1 MNRERE
7 RHTAPANSSDER
19 GVSRSA
25 SSAGRRKRS
34 GSRPSSPLRVV
45 TASSAGGRGMGRRGE
60 GRGGGLAGS
69 SLMRCALAVVAAA
82 VLFAAGPCEATT
94 KPYASRDDVPVIANN
109 VFPYNNPAE
118 TYKYYSLPFCR
129 PKTSERERQRFGEML
144 VGDRKVSTDYKL
156 SFGVDMSIM
165 RLCMHTLSPDELRQ
179 LSEAVKEGYYFEFFV
194 DDLPVEGPIGQVIGH
209 DIHVPLGL
217 WQGAA
222 KVELYSHINFVI
234 GYNGDRIV
242 SVTTSPH
249 EPESDQSR
257 YVDISNTDSEIEV
270 EFTYS
275 VVWREEDTPFSARMD
290 KLAGGGFLPETFEIH
305 WLSIINSF
313 VLVVILTVFLGII
326 LLRILKKDF
335 TRYMDGDED
344 DIGEEESGWK
354 LIHGDVFRFPSHVNL
369 FAALTG
375 AGAQL
380 CVVTI
385 SLLLCALLGVFRPTK
400 RGSILTCILVL
411 YSLTA
416 WVSGLMSAR
425 LYRQLGG
432 GKWVWNAITS
442 SLVFPLPLLGVFSV
456 VNTIAI
462 SQSSTAALPFY
473 PVMVI
478 VAMFV
483 FIVFPMT
490 VIGAIIGRNTTS
502 DFQAPCRTTRVP
514 RQVPKDV
521 PWYRRD
527 ASQMVMSGFLP
538 FSAIYIE
545 LHYIFASVWGHQIYT
560 LFGILILAFLL
571 LLVVCSFITVSLIY
585 FQLGRED
592 HRWWWRS
599 FFSGGSTGL
608 FVYAYSFFYFFN
620 RSQMDGLLQSSFYF
634 GYMAVISYAFF
645 IMLGFVG
652 FVSSLT
658 FVKHIYSVLKCD

>member
-1 MNRERE
+1 
-7 RHTAPANSSDER
+7 
-19 GVSRSA
+19 
-25 SSAGRRKRS
+25 
-34 GSRPSSPLRVV
+34 
-45 TASSAGGRGMGRRGE
+45 
-60 GRGGGLAGS
+60 
-69 SLMRCALAVVAAA
+69 
-82 VLFAAGPCEATT
+82 
-94 KPYASRDDVPVIANN
+94 
-109 VFPYNNPAE
+109 
-118 TYKYYSLPFCR
+118 
-129 PKTSERERQRFGEML
+129 Q
-144 VGDRKVSTDYKL
+144 
-156 SFGVDMSIM
+156 
-165 RLCMHTLSPDELRQ
+165 
-179 LSEAVKEGYYFEFFV
+179 
-194 DDLPVEGPIGQVIGH
+194 
-209 DIHVPLGL
+209 
-217 WQGAA
+217 
-222 KVELYSHINFVI
+222 
-234 GYNGDRIV
+234 
-242 SVTTSPH
+242 
-249 EPESDQSR
+249 
-257 YVDISNTDSEIEV
+257 
-270 EFTYS
+270 
-275 VVWREEDTPFSARMD
+275 
-290 KLAGGGFLPETFEIH
+290 IH

>member
-1 MNRERE
+1 MRRSTDDRGISREKTGGIPPSLTSRG
-7 RHTAPANSSDER
+7 RGRSGQASVPLSGVPLPSGTFTAMGGRRRGFPTFLSAGARR
-19 GVSRSA
+19 GVGGWAAGALMFAVGLLLSA
-25 SSAGRRKRS
+25 S
-34 GSRPSSPLRVV
+34 P
-45 TASSAGGRGMGRRGE
+45 
-60 GRGGGLAGS
+60 
-69 SLMRCALAVVAAA
+69 AAA
-82 VLFAAGPCEATT
+82 LT
-94 KPYASRDDVPVIANN
+94 KAYKYREDVAVIANN

-118 TYKYYSLPFCR
+118 TYQYYSLPFC
-129 PKTSERERQRFGEML
+129 PPGEGQRERQRFGELL
-144 VGDRKVSTDYKL
+144 VGDRKVG
-156 SFGVDMSIM
+156 FGTT
-165 RLCMHTLSPDELRQ
+165 RLVLFCFFCVFCLHRFSD
-179 LSEAVKEGYYFEFFV
+179 AIKEGYYFEFFI
-194 DDLPVEGPIGQVIGH
+194 DDLPAKGPIGQATGAEM
-209 DIHVPLGL
+209 PLGQYL
-217 WQGAA
+217 PAWQGSQ
-222 KVELYSHINFVI
+222 VQVHLYPHINFII

-242 SVTTSPH
+242 SVRT
-249 EPESDQSR
+249 EPQDREDDPPNM
-257 YVDISNTDSEIEV
+257 VDITNTDEAIEV

-275 VVWREEDTPFSARMD
+275 VKWQAEDTPFTSRLE
-290 KLAGGGFLPETFEIH
+290 KLAGGGLLPGTFEIH

-313 VLVVILTVFLGII
+313 VLVLILTVFLGII
-326 LLRILKKDF
+326 LLRVIKNDF

-354 LIHGDVFRFPSHVNL
+354 LIHGDVFRFPRHVNL

-380 CVVTI
+380 CVVMV

-411 YSLTA
+411 YSMTA
-416 WVSGLMSAR
+416 WVAGLMSAR
-425 LYRQLGG
+425 CFCFLSRFCVNATLGF
-432 GKWVWNAITS
+432 TCLR
-442 SLVFPLPLLGVFSV
+442 SLWPAFVPCFICV
-456 VNTIAI
+456 IW
-462 SQSSTAALPFY
+462 QSSTAALPFY
-473 PVMVI
+473 PVVVI

-483 FIVFPMT
+483 FIAFPLT
-490 VIGAIIGRNTTS
+490 VVGAIVGRNMSS
-502 DFQAPCRTTRVP
+502 DFKAPCRTTRVP
-514 RQVPKDV
+514 RQVPKDT
-521 PWYRRD
+521 PWYRRH

-571 LLVVCSFITVSLIY
+571 LLVVCSFITVALIY

-620 RSQMDGLLQSSFYF
+620 TSDMNGLLQSSFYF

-652 FVSSLT
+652 FMSSLT
-658 FVKHIYSVLKCD
+658 FVKHIYSVVKCD

>member
-1 MNRERE
+1 MG
-7 RHTAPANSSDER
+7 SSTDER
-19 GVSRSA
+19 GGV
-25 SSAGRRKRS
+25 
-34 GSRPSSPLRVV
+34 PSTGAVF
-45 TASSAGGRGMGRRGE
+45 E
-60 GRGGGLAGS
+60 GRGGDVGHSRPSPRRPGPTAAAKATATATAAGGALSGRRARSRGRAAGAAGGGRRGSGLA
-69 SLMRCALAVVAAA
+69 LALGPMLAATAAA
-82 VLFAAGPCEATT
+82 VLLLFAAERCEATT
-94 KPYASRDDVPVIANN
+94 KTYRPRDYVSVVANN

-118 TYKYYSLPFCR
+118 TYRYYSLPFCR
-129 PKTSERERQRFGEML
+129 PDNGERERQRFGELL
-144 VGDRKVSTDYKL
+144 VGDRKVSTDYRL
-156 SFGVDMSIM
+156 SFLTPAQTT
-165 RLCMHTLSPDELRQ
+165 RLCNPILEP
-179 LSEAVKEGYYFEFFV
+179 
-194 DDLPVEGPIGQVIGH
+194 PIGEVVGDDIPLAPYLSKWHGSPIQV
-209 DIHVPLGL
+209 
-217 WQGAA
+217 Q
-222 KVELYSHINFVI
+222 LYTHINFVI
-234 GYNGDRIV
+234 GFNGDRIV
-242 SVTTSPH
+242 SVKT
-249 EPESDQSR
+249 EPYGPEDKTAITL
-257 YVDISNTDSEIEV
+257 DITETGKPLEV

-275 VVWREEDTPFSARMD
+275 VVWVEDDTPFSARMD
-290 KLAGGGFLPETFEIH
+290 KLAGGGLLPSTFEIH

-313 VLVVILTVFLGII
+313 VLVLILTVFLGII
-326 LLRILKKDF
+326 LLRIIKNDF

-354 LIHGDVFRFPSHVNL
+354 LIHGDVFRFPSHVNM

-385 SLLLCALLGVFRPTK
+385 SLLLCALMGVFRPTK

-432 GKWVWNAITS
+432 RKWVWNAITA
-442 SLVFPLPLLGVFSV
+442 SLVFPLPLLAVFSV
-456 VNTIAI
+456 VNTIALF
-462 SQSSTAALPFY
+462 QSSTAAVPFI
-473 PVMVI
+473 PVLVI
-478 VAMFV
+478 VALFV
-483 FIVFPMT
+483 FIAFPMT
-490 VIGAIIGRNTTS
+490 VIGAIVGRRTTS

-527 ASQMVMSGFLP
+527 TSQMVMSGFLP

-571 LLVVCSFITVSLIY
+571 LLVVCSFITVALIY

-620 RSQMDGLLQSSFYF
+620 RSDMDGLLQSSFYF

-658 FVKHIYSVLKCD
+658 FVKHIYSVVKCD

>member
-1 MNRERE
+1 MTIRRER
-7 RHTAPANSSDER
+7 
-19 GVSRSA
+19 
-25 SSAGRRKRS
+25 
-34 GSRPSSPLRVV
+34 
-45 TASSAGGRGMGRRGE
+45 GGRLSP
-60 GRGGGLAGS
+60 RGGGLGRALVCAVLGS
-69 SLMRCALAVVAAA
+69 AAML
-82 VLFAAGPCEATT
+82 LFAAEPCEATT
-94 KPYASRDDVPVIANN
+94 KPYRLRDRVPVVANN

-118 TYKYYSLPFCR
+118 TYKYFSLPFCR
-129 PKTSERERQRFGEML
+129 LDDGERERQRFGEML
-144 VGDRKVSTDYKL
+144 VGDRKVSTGYDLGFQKE
-156 SFGVDMSIM
+156 SQVA
-165 RLCMHTLSPDELRQ
+165 RLCKVPLEPGELR
-179 LSEAVKEGYYFEFFV
+179 LFSNAIKEGFYYEFFV
-194 DDLPVEGPIGQVIGH
+194 DDLPVKGPIGQVVG
-209 DIHVPLGL
+209 DETPLGEYFNK
-217 WQGAA
+217 WQGTQLQ
-222 KVELYSHINFVI
+222 VRLYSHINFII
-234 GYNGDRIV
+234 GYNKDRIV
-242 SVTTSPH
+242 SVVTEPN
-249 EPESDQSR
+249 EPEMER
-257 YVDISNTDSEIEV
+257 PIFIDITNTAEPIEV

-275 VVWREEDTPFSARMD
+275 VLWRPEDTPFSARMD
-290 KLAGGGFLPETFEIH
+290 KLAGGGLLPETFEIH

-313 VLVVILTVFLGII
+313 VLVLILTVFLGII
-326 LLRILKKDF
+326 LLRIIKNDF
-335 TRYMDGDED
+335 TKYMDGGDED

-411 YSLTA
+411 YSMTA

-432 GKWVWNAITS
+432 RKWVWNAITS

-473 PVMVI
+473 PVVVI

-483 FIVFPMT
+483 FIAFPMT
-490 VIGAIIGRNTTS
+490 VIGAIVGRNTTS

-514 RQVPKDV
+514 RQVPKDA

-527 ASQMVMSGFLP
+527 ASQMVVSGFLP

-571 LLVVCSFITVSLIY
+571 LLVVCSFITVALIY

-608 FVYAYSFFYFFN
+608 FVYAYSFFFYFN
-620 RSQMDGLLQSSFYF
+620 RSEMDGLLQSSFYF

-658 FVKHIYSVLKCD
+658 FVKHIYSVVKCD

>member
-1 MNRERE
+1 M
-7 RHTAPANSSDER
+7 
-19 GVSRSA
+19 
-25 SSAGRRKRS
+25 
-34 GSRPSSPLRVV
+34 
-45 TASSAGGRGMGRRGE
+45 
-60 GRGGGLAGS
+60 
-69 SLMRCALAVVAAA
+69 
-82 VLFAAGPCEATT
+82 LFATEPCEATT
-94 KPYASRDDVPVIANN
+94 KPYRLRDDVAVVANN

-118 TYKYYSLPFCR
+118 TYKYHSLPFCR
-129 PKTSERERQRFGEML
+129 PGGDAERERQRFGEL
-144 VGDRKVSTDYKL
+144 LVSTGYKL
-156 SFGVDMSIM
+156 SFKNDQPIS
-165 RLCMHTLSPDELRQ
+165 RLCKEPLKPSQLRQ
-179 LSEAVKEGYYFEFFV
+179 LSEAVREGYYFEFFV
-194 DDLPVEGPIGQVIGH
+194 DDLPVKGPIGEVKGDEI
-209 DIHVPLGL
+209 PLGHYL
-217 WQGAA
+217 GSA
-222 KVELYSHINFVI
+222 VEVRLFTHIHFVI
-234 GYNGDRIV
+234 GWNEDRIV
-242 SVTTSPH
+242 SVATQPH
-249 EPESDQSR
+249 GPNAETPMIA
-257 YVDISNTDSEIEV
+257 DITDTEKDMEI

-275 VVWREEDTPFSARMD
+275 VHWQPEETPFSQRMD
-290 KLAGGGFLPETFEIH
+290 RLAGGGLLPETFEIH

-326 LLRILKKDF
+326 LLRIIKNDF
-335 TRYMDGDED
+335 TRIMDGDEVSS
-344 DIGEEESGWK
+344 GAASSSGWK

-380 CVVTI
+380 CVVTL

-432 GKWVWNAITS
+432 RKWVWNAVTS

-462 SQSSTAALPFY
+462 SQQSTAALPFY

-483 FIVFPMT
+483 LIVFPMT
-490 VIGAIIGRNTTS
+490 VVGAIIGRNTTS

-527 ASQMVMSGFLP
+527 VSQMVMSGFLP

-571 LLVVCSFITVSLIY
+571 LLVVCSFITVALIY

-599 FFSGGSTGL
+599 FFAGGSTGL
-608 FVYAYSFFYFFN
+608 FVAVFCHVYPVLS
-620 RSQMDGLLQSSFYF
+620 RQKEDGLRSSFYF

-658 FVKHIYSVLKCD
+658 FVKHIYSVVKCD